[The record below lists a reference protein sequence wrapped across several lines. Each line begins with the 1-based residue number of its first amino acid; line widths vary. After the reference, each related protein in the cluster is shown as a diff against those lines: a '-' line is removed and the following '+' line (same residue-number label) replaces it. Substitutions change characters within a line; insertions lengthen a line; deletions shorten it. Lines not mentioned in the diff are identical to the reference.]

1 MKTLDYLNSLTE
13 EQRED
18 LFKRLCNKSLTLFVG
33 IIVCYGMGDINH
45 GISARS
51 SVIYKQQEY

>member
-18 LFKRLCNKSLTLFVG
+18 LFKRLCNKSLTLFIG
-33 IIVCYGMGDINH
+33 IIVYYKMGDVNH

-51 SVIYKQQEY
+51 SVIYK